1 MGSGCAC
8 AHVRGGRSWPR
19 AGARA
24 APASAPDPAPGSRDL
39 PGITPF
45 ADTRRVDVV
54 LSSATRMRRRQ
65 DFEFAVRKGRRAGGP
80 LLTVYLAVREQETV
94 PPLIGFVVS
103 RAVGIAV
110 VRNRVRRR
118 LRHLVRARAER
129 LPAGSLLVIRANP
142 RAADARQRDLAA
154 ELDLVLGKLL
164 RRQVRAL
171 DRP

>member
-1 MGSGCAC
+1 
-8 AHVRGGRSWPR
+8 
-19 AGARA
+19 
-24 APASAPDPAPGSRDL
+24 
-39 PGITPF
+39 
-45 ADTRRVDVV
+45 
-54 LSSATRMRRRQ
+54 MRRRQ
-65 DFEFAVRKGRRAGGP
+65 DFEFAVRKGRRMGGQ
-80 LLTVYLAVREQETV
+80 LLTIYLAERERETV

-118 LRHLVRARAER
+118 LRHVVRARAEQ
-129 LPAGSLLVIRANP
+129 LPAGSLLVIRAKP